1 MFISMKIETIL
12 VFGGTKNTAIG
23 GLEIVNSLVKI
34 GAIHT
39 FSQATLAQMRENWVI
54 GINLGLIES
63 LVVMFLTLVS
73 IPDIQC

>member
-12 VFGGTKNTAIG
+12 VFGGTKYTAIG
-23 GLEIVNSLVKI
+23 GLEIVDSLVKI

-39 FSQATLAQMRENWVI
+39 FSQTKLAQMKENRVI

-63 LVVMFLTLVS
+63 LMVMFLTLVS